1 MEEIFFKKNSE
12 KFLKIV
18 EKFGII
24 LIIYL
29 YFSRIL
35 YLILEFLK

>member
-1 MEEIFFKKNSE
+1 MDEIFLLKNSE

-29 YFSRIL
+29 NFSGIL